1 MPRRKKDDERE
12 ADAARVAREGSPS
25 PRAGLPDPASVVSEG
40 AFTSPKG
47 VRYRVLRTT
56 ETDAYDQPAAPPPK
70 RGRRPRARPRSGDE
84 RTGSARPSGPSAPR
98 P

>member
-12 ADAARVAREGSPS
+12 ADAARVAREHSPP

-47 VRYRVLRTT
+47 VRYRVLHTT
-56 ETDAYDQPAAPPPK
+56 ETDAYDRPAPSPK

-84 RTGSARPSGPSAPR
+84 RTGSARPSDPSAPC